1 MASGSGRRG
10 GLRLARILSGNVNS
24 YLSSGAEKAS
34 TAAWRSTG
42 QLSSAEIAPF
52 DRSVSGQIVRNRL
65 RSKSIQKITKAM
77 KMVAAS
83 KLRNVQVKAENSRGL

>member
-52 DRSVSGQIVRNRL
+52 GARSVSGQIVRNRL
-65 RSKSIQKITKAM
+65 RS
-77 KMVAAS
+77 
-83 KLRNVQVKAENSRGL
+83 VKGDEDGGSFEAT

>member
-34 TAAWRSTG
+34 TAAWRSTS

-52 DRSVSGQIVRNRL
+52 GARSVSAQIVRNRM
-65 RSKSIQKITKAM
+65 RSVKSIQKKTKAM

-83 KLRNVQVKAENSRGL
+83 KLA